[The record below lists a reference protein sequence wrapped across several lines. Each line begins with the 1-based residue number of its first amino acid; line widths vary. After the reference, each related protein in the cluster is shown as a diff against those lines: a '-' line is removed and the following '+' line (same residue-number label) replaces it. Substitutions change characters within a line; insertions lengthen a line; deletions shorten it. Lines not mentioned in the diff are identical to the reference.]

1 MELSYILWRL
11 ADVSTPGRA
20 QKLALAT
27 AFLALRLG
35 TRRKD
40 VVVGSRRVR
49 PEAGNVRELG
59 CVVAGQNV
67 RRDDLRAALI
77 AEHDTCEKM
86 SPMRVVRLWEFASR
100 RLALYVSQGWTA
112 PTSYATSAF
121 PTTLAKRHFEISNE
135 SRDAAHPDQVAIRI
149 LPATSS
155 LPRSSLLNVTRR
167 QLGQLALV
175 KQQRERNADP
185 NGRYQR
191 LIRPSEFVDW

>member
-1 MELSYILWRL
+1 MDVSFILWRL

-20 QKLALAT
+20 QKIALAT

-40 VVVGSRRVR
+40 VVVGSRRVK
-49 PEAGNVRELG
+49 PGAGNVREIG

-67 RRDDLRAALI
+67 RRDDLRAAI
-77 AEHDTCEKM
+77 IDEHGTCENI
-86 SPMRVVRLWEFASR
+86 SSMRVVLLLEFASR
-100 RLALYVSQGWTA
+100 RLALYTSQVWTA

-121 PTTLAKRHFEISNE
+121 PTTLAKSHFEISNE
-135 SRDAAHPDQVAIRI
+135 SRDSGHSDLGAIRI

-191 LIRPSEFVDW
+191 LIRPSELVDW